1 MIQQSAHPFIGSRRG
16 RCRLGCDQYCRSK
29 HSRHRFRPERFASSL
44 RFQPAHHRTLSA
56 ASWLEGT
63 DRESEGWRVIVEN
76 RPGGVTTIAATDV
89 LTPAGGRPQLYAMS
103 VPSVAAPSLVP
114 NISFNLDKDFE
125 PVIKATV
132 SYNVLVVNPSV
143 PAKTVAELVA
153 LLKSQ
158 PDKLTFSSGGFGTPA
173 HLIGEQFKLQT
184 GTRAQHVPYAQF
196 PQAIGDLLN
205 GTNAFMFI
213 TMLPVV
219 DLIKT
224 GKLRAL
230 AVTGPKRVPILPDVP
245 TIVEAGYPSLVVED
259 WTGFAVKRGTPKET
273 VARLNAPINKAL
285 REVVGPEALA
295 KIGAEPAGGTP
306 EEFGRLVGDQVAHW
320 KKVVAEADMKVQPV
334 VTGFRVTLLGTG
346 VPIPR
351 PDRFGPSTLIEAG
364 DQTLLI
370 DAGRGATMRLFQLG
384 VPIGQIDAL
393 LLTHFHSDHTVGIPD
408 LWLTGW
414 LSSYFGNRQRAVQRD
429 RPHRDQRR

>member
-1 MIQQSAHPFIGSRRG
+1 MAALTF
-16 RCRLGCDQYCRSK
+16 LA
-29 HSRHRFRPERFASSL
+29 ASSL
-44 RFQPAHHRTLSA
+44 QTSAETVFPTGTVRFVAPFSA
-56 ASWLEGT
+56 STPPDIISRIVSKELT
-63 DRESEGWRVIVEN
+63 ESEGWRVIVEN

-89 LTPAGGRPQLYAMS
+89 LTQPADGNSLYAMS

-114 NISFNLDKDFE
+114 NISFNLDRDFD

-132 SYNVLVVNPSV
+132 SYNVLVVNPSL
-143 PAKTVAELVA
+143 PAQSVAELVA

-230 AVTGPKRVPILPDVP
+230 AVTGPKRVAILPDVP

-259 WTGFAVKRGTPKET
+259 WTGFAVKHDTPKDRI
-273 VARLNAPINKAL
+273 ARLNAAINKAL
-285 REVVGPEALA
+285 EKPAVREALS
-295 KIGAEPAGGTP
+295 KIGAEPVGGSP
-306 EEFGRLVGDQVAHW
+306 EQFGRLVGDQVAHW
-320 KKVVAEADMKVQPV
+320 RKVIADAGLKVQ
-334 VTGFRVTLLGTG
+334 
-346 VPIPR
+346 
-351 PDRFGPSTLIEAG
+351 
-364 DQTLLI
+364 Q
-370 DAGRGATMRLFQLG
+370 Q
-384 VPIGQIDAL
+384 
-393 LLTHFHSDHTVGIPD
+393 
-408 LWLTGW
+408 
-414 LSSYFGNRQRAVQRD
+414 
-429 RPHRDQRR
+429 